1 MDLSFYFRI
10 PTALLISHYVPVT
23 LFTWA
28 SFASFE
34 LRPEHGT
41 DRIGFLVTLFLVLVS
56 MIAFQTNSS
65 PGGNVITSVGKA
77 AP

>member
-1 MDLSFYFRI
+1 M
-10 PTALLISHYVPVT
+10 AVLISHYVPVT
-23 LFTWA
+23 LFTWT

-34 LRPEHGT
+34 LRPEHGN

-65 PGGNVITSVGKA
+65 PGGNIITSVGKLL
-77 AP
+77 